1 MSLVFKNTKVDES
14 PSTLDSFTAFYET
27 VNEVYEL
34 VQLIVVETRF
44 SKSAH
49 RRFDRCCSEF
59 AEYETRVIQKARHM
73 LSKEKRMHS
82 DETMEIMGK
91 AVAILDRLCASRRG
105 VVAPTTL
112 QQSPVS

>member
-1 MSLVFKNTKVDES
+1 MTNFHKMDES
-14 PSTLDSFTAFYET
+14 QLTLESFTAFYQA
-27 VNEVYEL
+27 VNDVSEAVKR
-34 VQLIVVETRF
+34 IAVETRH

-49 RRFDRCCSEF
+49 RGFDRCCSEF